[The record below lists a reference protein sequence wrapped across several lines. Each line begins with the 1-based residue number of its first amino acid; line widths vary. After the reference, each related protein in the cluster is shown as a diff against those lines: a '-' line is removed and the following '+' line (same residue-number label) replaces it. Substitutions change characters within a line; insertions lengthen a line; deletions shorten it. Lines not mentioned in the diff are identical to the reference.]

1 MIDSALTDILPL
13 FGIDELKQ
21 QHRTIL
27 ECFIDKKFCMAVLPT
42 GFRKSLLF
50 GKSTTNKN
58 NE

>member
-1 MIDSALTDILPL
+1 LTALRPDILPL

-21 QHRTIL
+21 LHRTIL
-27 ECFIDKKFCMAVLPT
+27 EDLIDKKYCMAVLPS
-42 GFRKSLLF
+42 GFGKSLPF